1 MRPPSVSV
9 FKEGVPG
16 LSSGEH
22 QCWYIGADKELCV
35 LLYSAHLKKWTSS
48 QLRLSAA
55 DDSPNP
61 EMSANPEMLEFASPR
76 VIPALLTGRRPE
88 TQRLQLSERV
98 SSHRTE
104 ASGRTSS
111 MPLCSSAG
119 WCSCSVDQKRS
130 TLCDPM
136 DCSPLGSSIH
146 GGSQVRILEGV
157 AISSCRGPSQP
168 RDQTQV
174 SCIGKQV
181 LYRWAT
187 WEALSSSVIQLI
199 IDTYFLELHFI

>member
-1 MRPPSVSV
+1 
-9 FKEGVPG
+9 
-16 LSSGEH
+16 
-22 QCWYIGADKELCV
+22 
-35 LLYSAHLKKWTSS
+35 
-48 QLRLSAA
+48 
-55 DDSPNP
+55 
-61 EMSANPEMLEFASPR
+61 MSANPEMLEFASPR

-136 DCSPLGSSIH
+136 DCSPLGSSVH

-168 RDQTQV
+168 RDRTHISGV
-174 SCIGKQV
+174 FCIDRQ
-181 LYRWAT
+181 
-187 WEALSSSVIQLI
+187 IFFFFF
-199 IDTYFLELHFI
+199 FLPLVPPEMNVCSLKHRKSKKVKMASF